1 MPAAIKSGVAHNK
14 EKLKRLGTESETG
27 KSEFRTPGTAA
38 HMSVRNRGVCW
49 LDLGFLTQIE
59 RLHVVPSPPPHHVEV
74 GETSKQPTPD
84 SSTSW
89 AATELFSCQPPKGN
103 CSSVCLSVWTEAL
116 VQPRW
121 TLGQQRSR
129 THFKSGASGLPLK
142 CWHYRPANL
151 STYFLTEKKKKE
163 PPHPFL

>member
-103 CSSVCLSVWTEAL
+103 CSSVCLSVCLDRGPGAAQVDLRPTEVSDTLQVWSLWLAPEVLAL
-116 VQPRW
+116 Q
-121 TLGQQRSR
+121 
-129 THFKSGASGLPLK
+129 A
-142 CWHYRPANL
+142 C
-151 STYFLTEKKKKE
+151 E
-163 PPHPFL
+163 P